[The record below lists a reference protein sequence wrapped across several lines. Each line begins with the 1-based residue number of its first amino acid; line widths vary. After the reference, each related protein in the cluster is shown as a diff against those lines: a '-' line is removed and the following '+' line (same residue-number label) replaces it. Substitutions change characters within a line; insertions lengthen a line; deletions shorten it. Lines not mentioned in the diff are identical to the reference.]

1 MLETIKQIAELSNP
15 IFVGGVASVFN
26 GYREDWS
33 QVKDIDIVTPTL
45 NGLTDVEIKHVN
57 TVFDNSRKRGITNI
71 NGYMIDIFFTT
82 IKQHHINTIVI
93 DGVSIRYINKKG
105 QKEYYSKVIRKSPT
119 QIKERLLMKYKG
131 ELNYI

>member
-26 GYREDWS
+26 GYRKDWS
-33 QVKDIDIVTPTL
+33 EVKDIDIVTPILT
-45 NGLTDVEIKHVN
+45 GITDVEIKHVN
-57 TVFDNSRKRGITNI
+57 TMFDKSKKRGITNI

-82 IKQHHINTIVI
+82 MKQHHINTIEI
-93 DGVSIRYINKKG
+93 DGVTIRYINKLG
-105 QKEYYSKVIRKSPT
+105 QKEYYSKVIHKSPS
-119 QIKERLLMKYKG
+119 QIKERLLMKYKN